1 MSSFALVTKS
11 LEAGLVLIGLFFSS
25 QTGSPCLPHSPPESR
40 KDCSQQLCYSPRW
53 DANLHNCSHHPQH
66 DWEHHALVWGGEGRL
81 CGEEG
86 GGEVL
91 RWLEG
96 WTGVDCAVPWGFE
109 NWGSNV
115 RESALEALESEFS
128 IPVQATTLGTGE
140 GKSLVSNHCLKSR
153 VSLEGVV
160 VVAFL
165 GGELREGCK

>member
-40 KDCSQQLCYSPRW
+40 KDSSQQLCYSPRW
-53 DANLHNCSHHPQH
+53 DANPHNCSHHTQH
-66 DWEHHALVWGGEGRL
+66 DWEHHGLVWGGEGRL

-86 GGEVL
+86 DGEVL

-96 WTGVDCAVPWGFE
+96 WTGVDCAVPW
-109 NWGSNV
+109 
-115 RESALEALESEFS
+115 ALEALESKFS
-128 IPVQATTLGTGE
+128 IPVRATTLGTREGE
-140 GKSLVSNHCLKSR
+140 SLVSNHCLKSR